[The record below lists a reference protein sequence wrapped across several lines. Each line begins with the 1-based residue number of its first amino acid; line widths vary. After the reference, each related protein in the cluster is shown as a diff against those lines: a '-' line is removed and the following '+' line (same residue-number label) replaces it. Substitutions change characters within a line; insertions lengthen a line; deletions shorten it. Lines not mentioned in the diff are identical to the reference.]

1 MKKLWTLI
9 GVAVLALALGAC
21 GGGGDEGGGGG
32 NETATTGPITIDLW
46 HLETVANQTTLD
58 GLIGRFN
65 ASQDE
70 VRVRPSYQG
79 NASELVLKVL
89 TSLRSGD
96 VPALVELVEADG
108 QVMVDSGGTTAG
120 RGIVAEE

>member
-1 MKKLWTLI
+1 MKELWTPI
-9 GVAVLALALGAC
+9 GVAVLALALSAC

-32 NETATTGPITIDLW
+32 NETATAGPVTIDLW
-46 HLETVANQTTLD
+46 HLETVPNQTTLH
-58 GLIGRFN
+58 GLIDRFN

-96 VPALVELVEADG
+96 VPALVELVEAEA
-108 QVMVDSGGTTAG
+108 QVMAG
-120 RGIVAEE
+120 R